1 MLLPQRCDDTLNVSP
16 SSKSEVSIFALD
28 HINFGGSANP
38 SGPQVSISTEC
49 LSFGKVID
57 FIDGI
62 LLDRPDSYNRVL
74 VNCLYGHGMVQLVL
88 TTLVAASQLFLQLT
102 KLLLHLWRLMMGIQ
116 SRMERMKL
124 IIHEFT
130 VLQLAMEGCRDIRKN
145 PPVHGAKSGISSL
158 VKPTICCLYL

>member
-38 SGPQVSISTEC
+38 SGSEVSISTEC

-74 VNCLYGHGMVQLVL
+74 VNCLYGHGMGQLVL

-124 IIHEFT
+124 IIHRFT
-130 VLQLAMEGCRDIRKN
+130 VPYLAMEN
-145 PPVHGAKSGISSL
+145 
-158 VKPTICCLYL
+158 

>member
-1 MLLPQRCDDTLNVSP
+1 MSP
-16 SSKSEVSIFALD
+16 SSKYEVSIFALD

-49 LSFGKVID
+49 LYFGKVTD

-88 TTLVAASQLFLQLT
+88 TTLVAASQLL
-102 KLLLHLWRLMMGIQ
+102 
-116 SRMERMKL
+116 
-124 IIHEFT
+124 FT
-130 VLQLAMEGCRDIRKN
+130 VDKAPAPPMETDDGN
-145 PPVHGAKSGISSL
+145 S
-158 VKPTICCLYL
+158 KPDGKDEIDHS